1 MAYYDRYKEFRVDD
15 FVDAP
20 MPFIPIP
27 ESDTDI
33 KVVFDGS
40 KMRLDS
46 LSYKYYGDPNYSWLI
61 LNANPEVSPYEYLI
75 DNGTELRIPYPIAS
89 AIERYEKSIEKYE
102 LEHGNGGK

>member
-46 LSYKYYGDPNYSWLI
+46 LSYKYYGDPNYAWLI

-75 DNGTELRIPYPIAS
+75 DNRTELRIPYPISS